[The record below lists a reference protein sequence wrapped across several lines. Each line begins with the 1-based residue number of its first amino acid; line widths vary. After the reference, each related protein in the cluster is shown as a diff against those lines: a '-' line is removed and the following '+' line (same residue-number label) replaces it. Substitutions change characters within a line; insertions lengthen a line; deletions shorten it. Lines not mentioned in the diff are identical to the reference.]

1 MAGLKGYQLVG
12 ILLGVFQKVRIC
24 LLGTMEKSISKLF
37 QKSFVL
43 WWDTFSYSYTSDC
56 LLGKASMEFQFG
68 SHPEI

>member
-1 MAGLKGYQLVG
+1 LAGLKGYQLVG
-12 ILLGVFQKVRIC
+12 ILLGVFQKVRIR
-24 LLGTMEKSISKLF
+24 LLGTMEKSKLF
-37 QKSFVL
+37 QKSVVL